1 MAKIPQVTIY
11 TDGACSGNPGPGG
24 WGALLRFGNY
34 EKEICG
40 AAKETTNNRM
50 EITAAV
56 MAFRALKEP
65 CQVDIYT
72 DSEYLK
78 KGIRDWIHN
87 WKKLGWRRGSPG
99 KTKPLAKADLWKE
112 LDQAITDHQISWH
125 WVRGHTGHTENERV
139 DNLAVSAMKNR

>member
-1 MAKIPQVTIY
+1 MTNKPQVTIF

-24 WGALLRFGNY
+24 WGALLRFGQH
-34 EKEICG
+34 EKELSG
-40 AAKETTNNRM
+40 SEKETTNNRM

-78 KGIRDWIHN
+78 KGITEWIHN
-87 WKKLGWRRGSPG
+87 WKNLGWRRGSPG
-99 KTKPLAKADLWKE
+99 KTKSLANADLWKE
-112 LDQAITDHQISWH
+112 LDQSITDHQITWH
-125 WVRGHTGHTENERV
+125 WVRGHAGHTENERV
-139 DNLAVSAMKNR
+139 DQLAVLAMKKR